1 MAEGDRDGIGSMHP
15 GHYGAEGADTV
26 LHVATTVAAWNVQG
40 DPARS
45 AMLPQVGQSFG
56 VPLPLAPG
64 TTRQEAGLLA
74 LWTGPRSW
82 LVVESRADGRPRT
95 LVDFDAKRDAL
106 QAAGGALFD
115 VSASRIAF
123 TIRGPHAER
132 ILSNGCPL
140 DLDARIFAPG
150 RCAQSVLGHV
160 SALFYRHSQ
169 TADWTVLVARSLADD
184 AWRSLC
190 AAAAADGYDVESAS
204 AFSAST
210 SNARE

>member
-1 MAEGDRDGIGSMHP
+1 MAESDRDGIGSMHP
-15 GHYGAEGADTV
+15 GHYGADGAGTV

-40 DPARS
+40 DPGRPS
-45 AMLPQVGQSFG
+45 MLAQIGQSFG

-82 LVVESRADGRPRT
+82 LLFESRPDGWPHK

-106 QAAGGALFD
+106 QAAGGALFQ

-123 TIRGPHAER
+123 TIRGRQTER
-132 ILSNGCPL
+132 ILSQGCPL
-140 DLDARIFAPG
+140 DLDARAFAPG

-160 SALFYRHSQ
+160 SALFYRHAT
-169 TADWTVLVARSLADD
+169 TAAWTVFVARSLADD

-190 AAAAADGYDVESAS
+190 MAAAGDGYDVEPPS
-204 AFSAST
+204 AFSAT
-210 SNARE
+210 

>member
-1 MAEGDRDGIGSMHP
+1 MAESDRDGIGSMHP
-15 GHYGAEGADTV
+15 GHYGAEGAGTV

-40 DPARS
+40 DPARA
-45 AMLPQVGQSFG
+45 AMLAHVGQSFG

-82 LVVESRADGRPRT
+82 LLVESRPDGRPRT
-95 LVDFDAKRDAL
+95 LVDFDSKRDAL
-106 QAAGGALFD
+106 QAVGGALFD

-123 TIRGPHAER
+123 TIREPHAER
-132 ILSNGCPL
+132 ILSQGCPL
-140 DLDARIFAPG
+140 DLDARVFAPG
-150 RCAQSVLGHV
+150 RCAQSVFGHV
-160 SALFYRHSQ
+160 SALLYRHAK

-190 AAAAADGYDVESAS
+190 VAAAAGGYDVESAS
-204 AFSAST
+204 AFSVG
-210 SNARE
+210 